1 MNAMIKVARLSTARE
16 RERSRM
22 YRQQNK
28 AKVRLARKK
37 RERLQRSG
45 AKLKKSRIGSAAGGY
60 SFVMASPQTSGSSS
74 GGVSPPRMQATGR
87 QQFPVEVAS
96 RHTVRKL
103 GR

>member
-16 RERSRM
+16 RERSRL

-60 SFVMASPQTSGSSS
+60 SFVMASPQTSGPS
-74 GGVSPPRMQATGR
+74 GVSPPRMQATGR